1 MLLKNGGLLFAAL
14 CLALALGE
22 CILRVSGV
30 TDSFAERAGRGGY
43 VSEYDA
49 TDEQS
54 LHTYSSNTKSKLV
67 GRECTYIF
75 STNKEDC
82 NDKEWAVRK
91 SDTTRLRVLFVGDSF
106 TDNEGGNGFSFERT
120 LESKIDSLEVMNGG
134 VAGSDPFFEYQLFH
148 ERLIKY
154 KPDMVFVFLNI
165 SDITDVI
172 VRGGFERFDSNGK
185 PHYKVAPRWESLYAK
200 IHLVRAVAKAFLSR
214 QFLLPEEEKKARL
227 EAIDKIEKC
236 LDRFQSTCAENSIKC
251 VFVFLPVKS
260 EICKGIMDTDPIM
273 KYAERANYPTID
285 MYDFFRKNNVSAAN
299 AKYYY
304 GKYDGHNNSTGY
316 AMVAKGLQQ
325 YFEDSVFVKKHL

>member
-1 MLLKNGGLLFAAL
+1 MLLKKVGLLFVAL
-14 CLALALGE
+14 CLALLLGE
-22 CILRVSGV
+22 CILRVSGI

-49 TDEQS
+49 KDEKS
-54 LHTYSSNTKSKLV
+54 LHTYSPNTKSKLV

-75 STNKEDC
+75 NTNKEGC

-91 SDTTRLRVLFVGDSF
+91 NDTTRLRVLFMGDSF

-134 VAGSDPFFEYQLFH
+134 IAGSDPFFEYQLFH

-185 PHYKVAPRWESLYAK
+185 PHYKSPPPWEPLYAK
-200 IHLVRAVAKAFLSR
+200 VHLVRAVAKAFLNR
-214 QFLLPEEEKKARL
+214 QFLLPAEEKKARL
-227 EAIDKIEKC
+227 EAIDKIGKC
-236 LDRFQSTCAENSIKC
+236 LDKFQSACAENSMKC

-260 EICKGIMDTDPIM
+260 EICKGIMDTDRILD
-273 KYAERANYPTID
+273 YAELANY
-285 MYDFFRKNNVSAAN
+285 
-299 AKYYY
+299 
-304 GKYDGHNNSTGY
+304 ST
-316 AMVAKGLQQ
+316 
-325 YFEDSVFVKKHL
+325 